1 MTPLRRS
8 PLHDVTSALG
18 PTWSTRDGMT
28 IPFLFD
34 AGDAARAAR
43 LGIVD
48 LSFLARC
55 GLKGP
60 DSVAWLASQGIVAPA
75 VNCWAPLP
83 DGGLVARLG
92 KTEFLVEDA
101 SGGTLVAR
109 LAAVLAPAPAGVYPV
124 LRQDAAFALTGS
136 ALDALLQQTCSVNFK
151 TLDRETR
158 QLALTSMVG
167 VAVVITPHEMAGQ
180 ACYRLWC
187 DGTYGAYLW
196 QTLHGIALELGGGAA
211 GIGCLMPEAVQLI
224 NS

>member
-1 MTPLRRS
+1 MTPTRRS
-8 PLHDVTSALG
+8 PLHDVTSALA
-18 PTWSTRDGMT
+18 PKWTTRDGMT

-34 AGDAARAAR
+34 ADDAGRMAR

-60 DSVAWLASQGIVAPA
+60 DSVAWLTAEGIEVPEI
-75 VNCWAPLP
+75 NCWGPLP

-101 SGGTLVAR
+101 SAGTRVAG
-109 LAAVLAPAPAGVYPV
+109 LAAALAAPPAGVYPV
-124 LRQDAAFALTGS
+124 LRQDASFALTGS
-136 ALDALLQQTCSVNFK
+136 ALDALLRQTCNVNFK
-151 TLDRETR
+151 TLDIKAR

-167 VAVVITPHEMAGQ
+167 VPVVISPREMAGQ
-180 ACYRLWC
+180 AGYRLWC

-196 QTLHGIALELGGGAA
+196 QTLFGIAVELGGGAA